1 MSQRVPFRISTRP
14 TTKLGS
20 RGSALEE
27 GLEEE
32 MEEMEVMEVME
43 VIEGMAGME
52 NMGERME
59 EGILTKMPLRS
70 RSGVFELALTYPF
83 MLRTMTFWMPILFMR
98 IHLV

>member
-59 EGILTKMPLRS
+59 EGMEGMEDIWKWTQVLVQVFV
-70 RSGVFELALTYPF
+70 GVEGL
-83 MLRTMTFWMPILFMR
+83 
-98 IHLV
+98 